1 MFRTLYVANGETITV
16 KDNWLVVTTA
26 EQTVKVPLEDLQTVI
41 IDNVHTMFS
50 AYALH
55 KLAEN
60 HVNTVICDSSHLPA
74 CNIMGLNNHYRP
86 YGMLKKQLALTEGF
100 KALLWQR
107 IVKAK
112 IINQRQALLLQQ
124 ELPAVTNRM
133 RQLADEVLAGDT
145 GNREAIAA
153 KMFFKYFYG
162 MDFQRFADDIRNAA
176 LNYGYAIIRS
186 AVARSLCA
194 YGYNCALGIHHISET
209 NAFNLADDFME
220 PLRPLA
226 DLWVWQN
233 NEDLAEELSRSNK
246 TGLANILHQ
255 EVVLAGKKMKVF
267 NAIDKYI
274 ASIGTAIDSNDV
286 NKLLLPCIGADY
298 GK

>member
-124 ELPAVTNRM
+124 ELPAVTNSWLM
-133 RQLADEVLAGDT
+133 RCWLEIPATEKRLPPKCSLNIFTAWIFSGLLMISEMRRLITVMPLSVRQWHAACVPMAITVLWGFIISVKQMLLIWQMILWSLC
-145 GNREAIAA
+145 GRWQIYGCGRIMKIWQKNFPEAIKQALLI
-153 KMFFKYFYG
+153 FC
-162 MDFQRFADDIRNAA
+162 IR
-176 LNYGYAIIRS
+176 
-186 AVARSLCA
+186 
-194 YGYNCALGIHHISET
+194 
-209 NAFNLADDFME
+209 
-220 PLRPLA
+220 
-226 DLWVWQN
+226 
-233 NEDLAEELSRSNK
+233 K
-246 TGLANILHQ
+246 
-255 EVVLAGKKMKVF
+255 
-267 NAIDKYI
+267 
-274 ASIGTAIDSNDV
+274 
-286 NKLLLPCIGADY
+286 
-298 GK
+298 